1 MTIRICSNIAA
12 KIAKVGHPSEPEQ
25 IVRVCTGKVRVWHGF
40 NTCLKKHCVVEKHDS
55 FNYPK
60 CSG

>member
-40 NTCLKKHCVVEKHDS
+40 ITRLKNIVFGKTR
-55 FNYPK
+55 FI
-60 CSG
+60 